1 MTLTKRNKMAD
12 NTTQQIAELNQKV
25 DTILEYVNQQRL
37 KSQAIDDL
45 VADVSIIGKDAYDST
60 VKALDEHE
68 VVLDPDQL
76 RELGIRFAQNVGNF
90 NTLLDTMG
98 SAMDLVKDVGPIAN
112 EVIIDTTKKLH
123 EFEQKGYFEFMKEFG
138 SIIDNIVTYYSIND
152 VRMLADNVVTILD
165 TVKNLTQPDML
176 KSIDT
181 AVKVFA
187 NMETENVPEY
197 SIFRVI
203 REINKPEMKKAWGFL
218 FTFMKNMSSMDQENK
233 Q

>member
-1 MTLTKRNKMAD
+1 MAD
-12 NTTQQIAELNQKV
+12 NTAKQIEELNLKV

-60 VKALDEHE
+60 VKALDERE

-76 RELGIRFAQNVGNF
+76 RELGVRVAQNVGNF
-90 NTLLDTMG
+90 NTLLDTLG
-98 SAMDLVKDVGPIAN
+98 SAMDLMKDVGPIAN
-112 EVIIDTTKKLH
+112 EVIIDGTKMLH
-123 EFEQKGYFEFMKEFG
+123 EFDQKGYFEFLKEFG
-138 SIIDNIVTYYSIND
+138 AIMDNVVTHYGVND

-181 AVKVFA
+181 AVKVFS

-197 SIFRVI
+197 SIFRVM

-218 FTFMKNMSSMDQENK
+218 FTFLKNMTKNEIN
-233 Q
+233 

>member
-1 MTLTKRNKMAD
+1 MAD

-45 VADVSIIGKDAYDST
+45 IADASIIGKDVYDST
-60 VKALDEHE
+60 VQALDDRE
-68 VVLDPDQL
+68 VRLEPDDL
-76 RELGIRFAQNVGNF
+76 RELGIRVAQNVGNF
-90 NTLLDTMG
+90 NTMLDTLG
-98 SAMDLVKDVGPIAN
+98 SAMDLLKDVGPIAN

-123 EFEQKGYFEFMKEFG
+123 VFEQKGYFEFLKEFG
-138 SIIDNIVTYYSIND
+138 AIIDNVVTHYGIND

-181 AVKVFA
+181 AVKVFS

-218 FTFMKNMSSMDQENK
+218 FTFLKNRTKNNINQ
-233 Q
+233 

>member
-1 MTLTKRNKMAD
+1 MAD
-12 NTTQQIAELNQKV
+12 NTAKQIEELNQKV

-37 KSQAIDDL
+37 KSQAVDDL

-76 RELGIRFAQNVGNF
+76 RELGIRVAQNVGNF

-98 SAMDLVKDVGPIAN
+98 SAMDLMKDVGPIAN

-123 EFEQKGYFEFMKEFG
+123 EFEQKGYFEFMKEMG
-138 SIIDNIVTYYSIND
+138 AIMDNIVTHYGVDD
-152 VRMLADNVVTILD
+152 VRLLADNVVTILD
-165 TVKNLTQPDML
+165 TVKNLTQPDVL

-181 AVKVFA
+181 AVKVFS

-197 SIFRVI
+197 SIFRVM

-218 FTFMKNMSSMDQENK
+218 FTFMKNMTKNTTN
-233 Q
+233 

>member
-1 MTLTKRNKMAD
+1 MAE
-12 NTTQQIAELNQKV
+12 NTSKQIAELNEKV

-37 KSQAIDDL
+37 KSQSIDDL
-45 VADVSIIGKDAYDST
+45 VSDASLIGKDVYDST
-60 VKALDEHE
+60 VKALDERE
-68 VVLDPDQL
+68 VVLEPDEL
-76 RELGIRFAQNVGNF
+76 RELGIRLAQNVGNF
-90 NTLLDTMG
+90 NTMLDTLG
-98 SAMDLVKDVGPIAN
+98 SAMDLMKDVGPIAN
-112 EVIIDTTKKLH
+112 EVIIDTTKTLH

-138 SIIDNIVTYYSIND
+138 AIIDNIVTHYDIND

-197 SIFRVI
+197 SIFKVI

-218 FTFMKNMSSMDQENK
+218 FTFLKNMSNNPPK
-233 Q
+233 P

>member
-1 MTLTKRNKMAD
+1 MAD
-12 NTTQQIAELNQKV
+12 NTAKQIEELNLKV

-37 KSQAIDDL
+37 KSQAVDDL

-76 RELGIRFAQNVGNF
+76 RELGIRVAQNVGNF
-90 NTLLDTMG
+90 NTLLDTLG
-98 SAMDLVKDVGPIAN
+98 SAMDLMRDVGPIAN

-138 SIIDNIVTYYSIND
+138 AIMDKVVTHYGVND

-165 TVKNLTQPDML
+165 TVKNLTQPEML

-181 AVKVFA
+181 AVKVFSS
-187 NMETENVPEY
+187 METENVPEY
-197 SIFRVI
+197 SIFRVM
-203 REINKPEMKKAWGFL
+203 REINAPETKKAWGFL
-218 FTFMKNMSSMDQENK
+218 FTFLKNMSKINENNN
-233 Q
+233 

>member
-1 MTLTKRNKMAD
+1 MSD

-25 DTILEYVNQQRL
+25 DTILDYVNQQRL

-76 RELGIRFAQNVGNF
+76 RELAIRAAQNIGNF

-112 EVIIDTTKKLH
+112 EVIIDSTKKLH

-138 SIIDNIVTYYSIND
+138 AIIDNVVTHYSVND

-165 TVKNLTQPDML
+165 TVQNLTQPEML

-197 SIFRVI
+197 SIFRVM

-218 FTFMKNMSSMDQENK
+218 FTFMKNMSSMDEKNNF
-233 Q
+233 